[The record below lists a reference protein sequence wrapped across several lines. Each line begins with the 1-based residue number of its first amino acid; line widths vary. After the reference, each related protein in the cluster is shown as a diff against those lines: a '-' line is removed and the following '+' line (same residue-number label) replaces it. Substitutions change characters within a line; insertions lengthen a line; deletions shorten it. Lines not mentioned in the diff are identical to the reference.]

1 MKFEAFSSIR
11 LEETSSW
18 RSKVDILSEI
28 SVENSMKS
36 LIEFEIILMSQTCV
50 IIEYKLIID
59 NKSYL
64 RGTQRFRVTIK
75 ISKNL

>member
-11 LEETSSW
+11 LEETSLS
-18 RSKVDILSEI
+18 RSKVNILSEI